1 MKLFSIKNN
10 NELCEKIKAY
20 CKENWIKV
28 YDDFAE
34 IADKSVTAEMLPQT
48 WVLYGKHPGDQ
59 WQNMIGFYQLAEKD
73 HLTVHSDLTPF
84 ITTLFVDPAFRGGEL
99 YGKAL
104 LDHAREQL
112 GQMGYDT
119 AYLHSDLIGY
129 YERYGFAEIGL
140 DITDYSSPTKVY
152 SADTLTDIRYEIYDK
167 ANPKPDHVRL
177 AVYQLRN
184 PLHESKA
191 WHLWFNKTNGFP
203 DCWKANGFTI
213 TAFSRV
219 QVIGAVNFLQAPDDL
234 KGWYLGDLH
243 VEGDFRRQGIASKML
258 RKGFEYISRI
268 SNGGEYIY
276 AYIEKDNEPSI
287 GLHKKLGCTDTGE
300 VRPFGELIFG
310 DDETTWVK
318 YL

>member
-10 NELCEKIKAY
+10 NELCEKIKTY
-20 CKENWIKV
+20 CKENWSKV

-59 WQNMIGFYQLAEKD
+59 VQNIIGFYQLAEKD

-84 ITTLFVDPAFRGGEL
+84 ITTLFVDPNFRGGEL

-119 AYLHSDLIGY
+119 AYLHSNLIGY
-129 YERYGFAEIGL
+129 YERYGFAEIEL
-140 DITDYSSPTKVY
+140 DITDYSIPTKVY

-167 ANPKPDHVRL
+167 CDPMPDHIQL
-177 AVYQLRN
+177 EAYQLQN

-191 WHLWFNKTNGFP
+191 WHLWFGRQFGICTN
-203 DCWKANGFTI
+203 WKAHSFTT
-213 TAFSRV
+213 TAFCKG
-219 QVIGAVNFLQAPDDL
+219 QLIGKVNFLQDPDDL
-234 KGWYLGDLH
+234 KGWYLGDLC
-243 VEGDFRRQGIASKML
+243 VDDDYCRRGIASKML

-268 SNGGEYIY
+268 SNGGEFIY
-276 AYIEKDNEPSI
+276 AYIEKDNLPSI
-287 GLHKKLGCTDTGE
+287 GLHKKLGFTDTGE